1 MKINFNNILSI
12 AILILAVIIVLQRS
26 NSSPDII
33 EKPIV
38 VRDTVWQKK
47 DSVIYSLG

>member
-26 NSSPDII
+26 GSSTNII

-38 VRDTVWQKK
+38 VRDT
-47 DSVIYSLG
+47 I

>member
-12 AILILAVIIVLQRS
+12 TILILAVIIVLQRN

-38 VRDTVWQKK
+38 IRDTVWQKK
-47 DSVIYSLG
+47 DSSQKVN